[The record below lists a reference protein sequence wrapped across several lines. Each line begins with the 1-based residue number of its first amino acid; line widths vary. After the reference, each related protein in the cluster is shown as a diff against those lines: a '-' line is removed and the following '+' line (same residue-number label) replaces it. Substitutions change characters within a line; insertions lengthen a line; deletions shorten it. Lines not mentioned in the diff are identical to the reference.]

1 MKCFSP
7 QLKWKAWFIMPAL
20 WAICCLMDYKLLRS
34 THSLRSSI
42 KQFPHYC
49 LIILSRHGE
58 RLIAVLVNRGIFGHQ
73 SLMRKSIIEWDFIHT
88 PSLAIHTHTHTKQS
102 LRCMDELLLS
112 TAIFYVIYDIKNKM
126 ILLIDASLCF
136 LSLFCHGT
144 HSKD

>member
-1 MKCFSP
+1 MQCFSP

-49 LIILSRHGE
+49 LITLSRHGE
-58 RLIAVLVNRGIFGHQ
+58 RLIAVLVNRGIFGYQ
-73 SLMRKSIIEWDFIHT
+73 SLMCKSIIEWDFT
-88 PSLAIHTHTHTKQS
+88 LSLTTRTQKTKYV
-102 LRCMDELLLS
+102 RCLDELLLP
-112 TAIFYVIYDIKNKM
+112 TVVFCVIYDVKNKM
-126 ILLIDASLCF
+126 ILLIDASPCF
-136 LSLFCHGT
+136 LSLLCHGT